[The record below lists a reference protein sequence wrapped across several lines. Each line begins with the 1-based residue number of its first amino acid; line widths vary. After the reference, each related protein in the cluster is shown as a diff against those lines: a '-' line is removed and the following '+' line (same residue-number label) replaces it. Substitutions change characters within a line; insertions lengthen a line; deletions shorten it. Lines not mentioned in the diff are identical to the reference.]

1 MAIAGKEGIRENG
14 GVFWKRSLSVGHV
27 ETVTG
32 GSVLTPWV
40 RDCFSAYTESR
51 PTTSP
56 WVVVTLSHDLL
67 FGNAILSHVVL
78 SRIRCIV
85 VRRMAV
91 LDQQSAGR
99 PPEQSVS
106 LKSAGDIG

>member
-1 MAIAGKEGIRENG
+1 MAIAGKKGIRENG
-14 GVFWKRSLSVGHV
+14 GVFWKRSLSVGQV
-27 ETVTG
+27 ETVIG

-56 WVVVTLSHDLL
+56 WVVVTLGHDLL

-78 SRIRCIV
+78 SPIRCIG

-91 LDQQSAGR
+91 LDQQSTSR
-99 PPEQSVS
+99 PPEQSVP
-106 LKSAGDIG
+106 LKSVDDIG